1 MKGHV
6 IWPRSHKEQ
15 PDGRA
20 ELLPTPFFSSLEAN
34 SLSEQFLFLKACI

>member
-20 ELLPTPFFSSLEAN
+20 ELLPTPFFSSHAIHEAN
-34 SLSEQFLFLKACI
+34 SLSE